1 VELPDVFFFFRDP
14 EAEDDDVS
22 NTAGKATAKG
32 QTNAGVVREWI
43 IEFSVSRLCGS
54 SAIRQVLHGR
64 PLPYCVLIGYFLGNP
79 WFLFLQRG
87 KPVSD

>member
-1 VELPDVFFFFRDP
+1 MFFFRDP

-22 NTAGKATAKG
+22 NTAKATANG

-43 IEFSVSRLCGS
+43 IELSVSRLCGS
-54 SAIRQVLHGR
+54 GAIRQVLHGR
-64 PLPYCVLIGYFLGNP
+64 PLPYCVLIRYFLGNP

-87 KPVSD
+87 KPVSG